1 MRLHFLLPAVK
12 PAALAPPTACPTP
25 DCPGTVFRF
34 HQAVRKPL
42 RDTRYPQVAAHR
54 YQCLHCHHT
63 FRVYPPGVTRASTS
77 QRVRGLGVML
87 YLLGLSYGATALTLE
102 ALGAPLSKTQV
113 YAAVQAAAAAVPG
126 LRRERLCDG
135 VRTPALGADLTS
147 VRCRGQWLTL
157 GLVVAAVQ
165 GTVLTIDALPDG
177 EAATLQ
183 EWLGPIAAAVGAEIL
198 VTDDADGFKTV
209 ADGAG
214 LAHQV
219 CKAHVVRNTD
229 QLIASLSEA
238 VVGDPDGS
246 LAALGVTPEEAQ
258 ADLARLGE
266 LCPSRQPREEADV
279 GALHARYQGAAPPAR
294 GQKWSLAYRLRQLML
309 DRWELWR
316 RLTRYR
322 HWQGPG
328 EERLDGTNNTSERA
342 IGWWV
347 KERYRAMRGYKVPEN
362 AVNVSRLLAW
372 AGNQLEGRGAA
383 LAEVLG

>member
-1 MRLHFLLPAVK
+1 VK
-12 PAALAPPTACPTP
+12 PAALAPPTACPRP
-25 DCPGTVFRF
+25 DCPGTLFRF

-54 YQCLHCHHT
+54 YECLHCHHT
-63 FRVYPPGVTRASTS
+63 FRVYPPGVTRACTS

-87 YLLGLSYGATALTLE
+87 YLLGLSYGATALALE

-126 LRRERLCDG
+126 LRRDRLCDG

-147 VRCRGQWLTL
+147 VRCCGQWLTL
-157 GLVVAAVQ
+157 GLTVDAVR
-165 GTVLTIDALPDG
+165 GTVLTIDELPDG
-177 EAATLQ
+177 EAATLRD
-183 EWLGPIAAAVGAEIL
+183 WLEPIAGAVGAEIL

-219 CKAHVVRNTD
+219 CKSHVLRNTE

-238 VVGDPDGS
+238 VMGDPDGS
-246 LAALGVTPEEAQ
+246 LGAIEVTPEQAA
-258 ADLARLGE
+258 ADLARWGE
-266 LCPSRQPREEADV
+266 LCRTRQPTEEGDV
-279 GALHARYQGAAPPAR
+279 GALHARYQGAAPPER
-294 GQKWSLAYRLRQLML
+294 GQKWSGAYRLRMLFL

-322 HWQGPG
+322 RWQGP
-328 EERLDGTNNTSERA
+328 EEEHIDGTNNATERA

-347 KERYRAMRGYKVPEN
+347 KERYRMMRGYKVPEN

>member
-1 MRLHFLLPAVK
+1 
-12 PAALAPPTACPTP
+12 
-25 DCPGTVFRF
+25 
-34 HQAVRKPL
+34 
-42 RDTRYPQVAAHR
+42 
-54 YQCLHCHHT
+54 
-63 FRVYPPGVTRASTS
+63 
-77 QRVRGLGVML
+77 ML

-135 VRTPALGADLTS
+135 VRTPALGAALTS

-157 GLVVAAVQ
+157 GLTVDAVQ

-177 EAATLQ
+177 EAATLAQ
-183 EWLGPIAAAVGAEIL
+183 WLGPIAAAVGAEIL

-214 LAHQV
+214 LSHQV

-238 VVGDPDGS
+238 VAGDPDGS
-246 LAALGVTPEEAQ
+246 LGALGVTPEEAQ
-258 ADLARLGE
+258 ADVARLGE
-266 LCPSRQPREEADV
+266 LGHSRQPREEADV

-294 GQKWSLAYRLRQLML
+294 GQKWSVAYRLRQLFL

-372 AGNQLEGRGAA
+372 AGNELGRGGAA